1 MKKNKTQPKHRRR
14 TYDEI
19 WIPEIKM
26 EGKWLEKL
34 EFKQGKHIKVEWKRK
49 KLIITLIEG
58 EEKSHNKSYTQCGVR

>member
-1 MKKNKTQPKHRRR
+1 MKKIKIKPKHRRR

-34 EFKQGKHIKVEWKRK
+34 GFMQGKYMKVEWEQK
-49 KLIITLIEG
+49 KLILTLIED
-58 EEKSHNKSYTQCGVR
+58 EEKAYNKS

>member
-1 MKKNKTQPKHRRR
+1 MKKIKIQPKHRRR

-34 EFKQGKHIKVEWKRK
+34 GFKKGEHVKVEWKRN
-49 KLIITLIEG
+49 KLILTPIEN
-58 EEKSHNKSYTQCGVR
+58 EEKADNKSYT